1 MMPNE
6 SQTESWFAIVASSSA
21 EEIFLGFAFPSD
33 IKWGQDRLLEQKR
46 GRELELLMEQRW

>member
-6 SQTESWFAIVASSSA
+6 SQTESWFAIVARSSA

-33 IKWGQDRLLEQKR
+33 IKWRQDRLLEQKR